1 MNRGS
6 ITRVARPKSITD
18 ERLLKA
24 TGDVISREG
33 PDFTMAQ
40 VAAEAKVSVG
50 TLAVRFGSKSGLL
63 QALSRREITQVG
75 DRMRAAAEGL
85 PPLEGLRAALTSWFF
100 EGAPDPATAG
110 NHLAQLGVDLM
121 DPALRAL
128 LADLHVAIETALR
141 DLVAAVDLPGA
152 PEPGRAARVLHAL
165 VSGATLDWSIRPDGG
180 LVDRMLHDVDA
191 VLDAWGRP

>member
-1 MNRGS
+1 
-6 ITRVARPKSITD
+6 
-18 ERLLKA
+18 
-24 TGDVISREG
+24 
-33 PDFTMAQ
+33 
-40 VAAEAKVSVG
+40 
-50 TLAVRFGSKSGLL
+50 
-63 QALSRREITQVG
+63 
-75 DRMRAAAEGL
+75 
-85 PPLEGLRAALTSWFF
+85 
-100 EGAPDPATAG
+100 
-110 NHLAQLGVDLM
+110 M